1 MGYVSPSLFC
11 DHSALGE
18 HLENT
23 DKATTAFTTDKIAFF
38 IEYTLLQMRHCFP
51 KQCRIP
57 ILYQTTHILTYDKP
71 RLRSPA
77 PV

>member
-38 IEYTLLQMRHCFP
+38 IELDPFTNAALLF
-51 KQCRIP
+51 
-57 ILYQTTHILTYDKP
+57 
-71 RLRSPA
+71 
-77 PV
+77 

>member
-23 DKATTAFTTDKIAFF
+23 DKATTAVTTDKIAFF
-38 IEYTLLQMRHCFP
+38 IE
-51 KQCRIP
+51 
-57 ILYQTTHILTYDKP
+57 
-71 RLRSPA
+71 
-77 PV
+77 

>member
-1 MGYVSPSLFC
+1 MQLILDMGKWLYPVGQIRFYNGIFFIYILYYGSPGHMGYVSPSLFC

-38 IEYTLLQMRHCFP
+38 IE
-51 KQCRIP
+51 
-57 ILYQTTHILTYDKP
+57 
-71 RLRSPA
+71 
-77 PV
+77 

>member
-23 DKATTAFTTDKIAFF
+23 DKATTAVTTDKIAFF
-38 IEYTLLQMRHCFP
+38 IESPFLQMRHCLE

-57 ILYQTTHILTYDKP
+57 ILYQTTHIITYDKP
-71 RLRSPA
+71 RLWSPA

>member
-1 MGYVSPSLFC
+1 MGYVSPSLFY

-38 IEYTLLQMRHCFP
+38 IE
-51 KQCRIP
+51 
-57 ILYQTTHILTYDKP
+57 
-71 RLRSPA
+71 
-77 PV
+77 